1 MVFPLL
7 SSCAHPGCLAPRSAS
22 SPFSV
27 LSIASS
33 CIAVL
38 GSAAHSSSVLRRIS
52 SRPTASE
59 ITTHRIGFS
68 GSASGPSFWS
78 TWLLGCAVVA
88 THRSAHA
95 GFPVAAMN
103 SLTSSPVTVPSRP
116 CSVRPRAL
124 HWMATSP
131 PSLRFA
137 TTSMPSSSARESL
150 PSVATR
156 SGHSAHLHACSICH
170 SVRCGA
176 MSRVSVSSHCPS
188 PASLRCS
195 AMIFSACSTST
206 VLPPCPCPP
215 FERTTVVPRRY
226 AR

>member
-1 MVFPLL
+1 MMVFPRL
-7 SSCAHPGCLAPRSAS
+7 SSCSHPGCLAPRSAS

-38 GSAAHSSSVLRRIS
+38 GSAAHSPPVLRRVS
-52 SRPTASE
+52 SRPMASE

-78 TWLLGCAVVA
+78 TCPLGCAVV
-88 THRSAHA
+88 TIHRSAHA

-103 SLTSSPVTVPSRP
+103 SLTSSPVTVTSRP

-156 SGHSAHLHACSICH
+156 SGHSAHVHACSICH

-176 MSRVSVSSHCPS
+176 TSRASVSSHRPS
-188 PASLRCS
+188 PASSRWAPMTSSAFSSRSPFMSSPSLCS
-195 AMIFSACSTST
+195 
-206 VLPPCPCPP
+206 V
-215 FERTTVVPRRY
+215 RR
-226 AR
+226 